1 MLVPALLLALS
12 CAAALASEPPL
23 PSGPQIA
30 VPEPRLGKGGD
41 CSSACEV
48 CGCDREVDIDR
59 GGNDVGPDGQDQGG
73 GSVGSGHGPMATEEA
88 CCQFCRKIP
97 TACALHSPALTG
109 PAPDEQPEQP
119 DPLLLARV
127 LYKWE
132 SASGHNCWCS
142 KAKGAITA
150 QGPGT
155 NRRSGSF
162 ARAECVWGWT
172 FVIALSVL
180 SVLYVGGGVG
190 WAVRT
195 QAAAPGIGAHPHI
208 DHWRQIVS
216 PPAPCPALSRQVKS
230 QPFAVLCLVRAG
242 SSRME

>member
-1 MLVPALLLALS
+1 M
-12 CAAALASEPPL
+12 
-23 PSGPQIA
+23 
-30 VPEPRLGKGGD
+30 
-41 CSSACEV
+41 
-48 CGCDREVDIDR
+48 
-59 GGNDVGPDGQDQGG
+59 
-73 GSVGSGHGPMATEEA
+73 
-88 CCQFCRKIP
+88 
-97 TACALHSPALTG
+97 
-109 PAPDEQPEQP
+109 
-119 DPLLLARV
+119 

-132 SASGHNCWCS
+132 SDSGHNCWCS
-142 KAKGAITA
+142 KVKGAITA

-195 QAAAPGIGAHPHI
+195 QAAAPAIGAHPHI

-216 PPAPCPALSRQVKS
+216 PPAPCPVRSSLNPRGSV
-230 QPFAVLCLVRAG
+230 FRAG

>member
-1 MLVPALLLALS
+1 MS
-12 CAAALASEPPL
+12 
-23 PSGPQIA
+23 
-30 VPEPRLGKGGD
+30 
-41 CSSACEV
+41 
-48 CGCDREVDIDR
+48 
-59 GGNDVGPDGQDQGG
+59 
-73 GSVGSGHGPMATEEA
+73 T
-88 CCQFCRKIP
+88 
-97 TACALHSPALTG
+97 ALTG
-109 PAPDEQPEQP
+109 PAPEQP

-132 SASGHNCWCS
+132 SGSGHNCWCS
-142 KAKGAITA
+142 KVKGAITA

-195 QAAAPGIGAHPHI
+195 QAAAPAIGAHPHI
-208 DHWRQIVS
+208 DHWRQLVS
-216 PPAPCPALSRQVKS
+216 PLRPALPCPALSGQVS
-230 QPFAVLCLVRAG
+230 TPREPRCLFRAR
-242 SSRME
+242 SSRMD